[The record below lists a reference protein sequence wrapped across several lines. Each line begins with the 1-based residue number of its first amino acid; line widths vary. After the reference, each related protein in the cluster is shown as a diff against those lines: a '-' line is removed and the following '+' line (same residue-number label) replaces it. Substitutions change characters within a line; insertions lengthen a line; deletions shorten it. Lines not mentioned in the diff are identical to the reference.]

1 MKTIACDC
9 VYQNVSLLKDKGA
22 KNKKKNQKQKTSKVK
37 HSRAENWNPE

>member
-22 KNKKKNQKQKTSKVK
+22 KLKKKTKNRKRQK
-37 HSRAENWNPE
+37 